1 LYLLQLVQAL
11 KFEVKPSNKGDSSH
25 THRSRRSRQPSNAKV
40 ADHSPAEID
49 SGLADFLISRAV
61 QNPVLGTALHW
72 YLMVE
77 TEDRVVGK
85 MFARVAFQFQTK
97 LMEVSAF
104 IMAQPHSLR

>member
-1 LYLLQLVQAL
+1 M
-11 KFEVKPSNKGDSSH
+11 
-25 THRSRRSRQPSNAKV
+25 
-40 ADHSPAEID
+40 
-49 SGLADFLISRAV
+49 ADFLISRAV

-97 LMEVSAF
+97 LMEVSQV
-104 IMAQPHSLR
+104 ISCIYL

>member
-1 LYLLQLVQAL
+1 MLQLVQAL
-11 KFEVKPSNKGDSSH
+11 KFEVKPSSSNGDAGSSGIRPQRARHASSNKSP
-25 THRSRRSRQPSNAKV
+25 SR
-40 ADHSPAEID
+40 SPAETD
-49 SGLADFLISRAV
+49 SGLADFLIARAV

-97 LMEVSAF
+97 LMEA
-104 IMAQPHSLR
+104 SLAGYRRD